1 MSDSKD
7 YITKTQDN
15 GTVNISEEVV
25 ASIAALAILDVEG
38 ICGLTS
44 GFGSVPAESIAMKV
58 LTKGIRVSLADDA
71 INIDCCVMLTYGY
84 PVIETA
90 AIVQEKVASAV
101 EGMTGVHVNS
111 VNVSVCGVSLAK

>member
-7 YITKTQDN
+7 YITKTQDC
-15 GTVNISEEVV
+15 GTVNISEDVV

-44 GFGSVPAESIAMKV
+44 GLGSIPAESLAKKV
-58 LTKGIRVSLADDA
+58 LTKGIRVSMTDDA
-71 INIDCCVMLTYGY
+71 ISLDCCVVLTYGY

-90 AIVQEKVASAV
+90 TAVQEKVAGAV
-101 EGMTGVHVNS
+101 EGMTGVPVRA

>member
-25 ASIAALAILDVEG
+25 ASIAALAILEVEG

-58 LTKGIRVSLADDA
+58 LTKGIRVSLDDA
-71 INIDCCVMLTYGY
+71 ITIDCCVMLTYGY

-90 AIVQEKVASAV
+90 AAVQEKVTGAV
-101 EGMTGVHVNS
+101 EGMTGVKVKA

>member
-25 ASIAALAILDVEG
+25 ASIAALAILEVEG

-44 GFGSVPAESIAMKV
+44 GIGAVPVESIAMKV
-58 LTKGIRVSLADDA
+58 LTKGIRVNMVDDA
-71 INIDCCVMLTYGY
+71 IAIECSVMLSYGY

-90 AIVQEKVASAV
+90 AAVQEKVACAV
-101 EGMTGVHVNS
+101 EGMTGVKVS
-111 VNVSVCGVSLAK
+111 AVNVNVCGVSLAK

>member
-7 YITKTQDN
+7 YITKKQDN

-58 LTKGIRVSLADDA
+58 LTKGIRVTLADDA
-71 INIDCCVMLTYGY
+71 ISIDCCVMLTFGY

-90 AIVQEKVASAV
+90 AAVQEKVACAV
-101 EGMTGVHVNS
+101 EGMTGVHVAA

>member
-1 MSDSKD
+1 MSDSRE
-7 YITKTQDN
+7 YITKKQDN
-15 GTVNISEEVV
+15 GTVNISDDVV

-44 GFGSVPAESIAMKV
+44 GLGSIPADAIAKKV
-58 LTKGIRVSLADDA
+58 LTKGIRVNMTDDA
-71 INIDCCVMLTYGY
+71 ISLDCCVVLTYGY

-90 AIVQEKVASAV
+90 AAVQEKVVSAV
-101 EGMTGVHVNS
+101 EGMTGVPVRA